1 MIEQTFIFIK
11 PDGVE
16 RSLVGDIIK
25 RFEAG
30 KLKIKALEMVWADD
44 NTLSLH
50 YPLSDRN
57 YVLTLGHV
65 DISGKSDQELEDLY
79 QKNSQ
84 IIKKLQDYIQSGPI
98 VKMVLEG
105 EGAVEVVRDIVGKTN
120 PAQADK
126 GTIRGDLGDDSF
138 EQADKEERSVRNLVH
153 ASGTN
158 EEAEKEIKLWFPGR
172 SAGNISSST

>member
-1 MIEQTFIFIK
+1 MIERTLVIIK
-11 PDGVE
+11 PDGVA
-16 RSLVGDIIK
+16 RNLVGEIIR
-25 RFEAG
+25 RFE
-30 KLKIKALEMVWADD
+30 KRELVIKALEMVWADD
-44 NTLSLH
+44 DILSLH

-65 DISGKSDQELEDLY
+65 DILGKSKQELDEIY

-84 IIKKLQDYIQSGPI
+84 IIKKLQEYIKSGPI

-126 GTIRGDLGDDSF
+126 GTIRGDLGEDSF
-138 EQADKEERSVRNLVH
+138 EQADKEGRSVRNLVH
-153 ASGTN
+153 ASGTS
-158 EEAEKEIKLWFPGR
+158 EEAEQEIKLWFPG
-172 SAGNISSST
+172 ISLH